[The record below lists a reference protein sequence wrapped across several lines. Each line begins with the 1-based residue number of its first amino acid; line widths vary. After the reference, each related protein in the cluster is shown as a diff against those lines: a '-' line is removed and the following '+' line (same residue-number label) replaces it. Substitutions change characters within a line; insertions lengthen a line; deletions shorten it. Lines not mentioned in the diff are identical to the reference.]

1 MKALTI
7 RQPWADAITHQTK
20 RTENRTWKTAYRG
33 PVLIHAAA
41 AHDPHAV
48 IYGPRPDARSAV
60 LALANIAD
68 CHWSEDGQCCGPW
81 GQERVYHWTLTEVRA
96 LPNPIACKGRLGLWT
111 APDDIVTDVVAQLR
125 EESAS

>member
-1 MKALTI
+1 MKALTV

-48 IYGPRPDARSAV
+48 IYGPRPDVRSAI

-81 GQERVYHWTLTEVRA
+81 GDERVYHWTLTEVRA
-96 LPNPIACKGRLGLWT
+96 LPTPIACKGRLGLWT
-111 APDDIVTDVVAQLR
+111 APADIITDVVFQLQEATR
-125 EESAS
+125 